1 MIELLAKMGVPKQY
15 AGDVWLL
22 LLFIAASIVLILIV
36 KKRNL
41 GATLVAVYVAYA
53 IVTKSFFSFLAEPGI
68 KLLYFIGV
76 LFAVFQLVKRFFK
89 MGIGGKKAVMWSK
102 ILLVAFSIVGLLGSV
117 VMGWFS
123 KEAVSEFFS
132 PLSLQLFRT
141 DQAQLVWM
149 VVPLVLIFVLVYRK
163 M

>member
-1 MIELLAKMGVPKQY
+1 MIESLTKMGVPKQY

-22 LLFIAASIVLILIV
+22 LIFFLASAVLILLV

-41 GATLVAVYVAYA
+41 GAILVSIYVAYA
-53 IVTKSFFSFLAEPGI
+53 IVTKSFFSFIEEPSAKLIYFVVVLAA
-68 KLLYFIGV
+68 
-76 LFAVFQLVKRFFK
+76 LFQVFRRFFK
-89 MGIGGKKAVMWSK
+89 MGVGGSK
-102 ILLVAFSIVGLLGSV
+102 TGAWTKIALVSFSIIGLLGSV
-117 VMGWFS
+117 VMDWFS
-123 KEAVSEFFS
+123 REAVSEFFS

-149 VVPLVLIFVLVYRK
+149 VVPLVLIFVLVYRR